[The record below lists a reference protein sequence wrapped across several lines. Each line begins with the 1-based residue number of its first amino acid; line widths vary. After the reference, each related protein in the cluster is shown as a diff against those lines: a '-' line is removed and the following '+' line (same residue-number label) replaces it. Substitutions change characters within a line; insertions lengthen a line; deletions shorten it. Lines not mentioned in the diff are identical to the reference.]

1 VKWIRWIALLAG
13 IGMFAASFMLPAVKQ
28 ASSAPGSQ
36 GIPGYECAFIAL
48 VVVLEQGGQLV
59 RDNPVQFFAVL
70 FSGWINPV
78 FLVSLLLILI
88 KPRWR
93 FAIWLRYVVTAMFVC
108 CWIVFYQIHLD
119 PRQGYFLW
127 MFGIL
132 LALYSSLLSA
142 PVIRGRKEN

>member
-1 VKWIRWIALLAG
+1 MKWVRWIALLAG
-13 IGMFAASFMLPAVKQ
+13 IVMFAVSFVLPAVSQ
-28 ASSAPGSQ
+28 SGSSA
-36 GIPGYECAFIAL
+36 GIPGFVCATDTLRIPWTHDGVSLLHQAP
-48 VVVLEQGGQLV
+48 GQYFSL
-59 RDNPVQFFAVL
+59 L
-70 FSGWINPV
+70 LSGWINPL

-93 FAIWLRYVVTAMFVC
+93 LSIWFRYLVTAMFVC

-132 LALYSSLLSA
+132 LALYSNLLSA
-142 PVIRGRKEN
+142 PVMGGRKEN